1 MILISNL
8 ITHWNFF
15 NCCLGTPLPI
25 LGHYWWGSYS
35 LCFVYVWPKG
45 HSDPSNKVGSL
56 SPAELLLVSWYE
68 EESEVPPSLK
78 LGLPP
83 IYVPPPVARS
93 TFFLS
98 VWCIIPWSSSNG
110 KMSSIL
116 PLELFQGIIH
126 IWVRLVIQLNK
137 KQNASNR
144 EDFEQYVR
152 LSICKCGKSSTLNK
166 RSRDGP
172 LETHP
177 DGLAVKVLDLQSRG
191 PMLKTTGWLQGW
203 LSLSSFRGQ

>member
-1 MILISNL
+1 M
-8 ITHWNFF
+8 
-15 NCCLGTPLPI
+15 GAPLPI
-25 LGHYWWGSYS
+25 LGHYWGGSYS

-68 EESEVPPSLK
+68 EESEAAPSPLK

-93 TFFLS
+93 PFFSLS
-98 VWCIIPWSSSNG
+98 IWRIIPWSSSNG

-116 PLELFQGIIH
+116 PLELFQRVIH

-144 EDFEQYVR
+144 ED
-152 LSICKCGKSSTLNK
+152 LSNT
-166 RSRDGP
+166 
-172 LETHP
+172 
-177 DGLAVKVLDLQSRG
+177 
-191 PMLKTTGWLQGW
+191 
-203 LSLSSFRGQ
+203 